1 MSRILLEIC
10 VDNPA
15 GVRAAAEGGADR
27 IELCS
32 ALALGGLS
40 PSPAFAAAA
49 VESGLVV
56 HAMVRPRAG
65 DFVYSGE
72 ELALMVSEVDQLVSA
87 GVAGVVVGATREDG
101 SLDRD
106 ALARLRDAA
115 AGIDIVL
122 HRAIDLAPDL
132 CAAVDLAA
140 SLGFDH
146 VLSSGGA
153 RTAPEG
159 AGPLSKMVD
168 VSAGQISIM
177 AGSGVCAEN
186 VAELIRA
193 TGVQAVHASA
203 SGQCDW
209 ADPRIASFH
218 FGPPKKRCT
227 DASKV
232 AAIRAALESV

>member
-1 MSRILLEIC
+1 MLLEIC
-10 VDNPA
+10 VDDLA

-49 VESGLVV
+49 LESGLTV

-65 DFVYSGE
+65 DFVYSPD
-72 ELALMVSEVDQLVSA
+72 ELELMIAEIRAFAAA

-101 SLDRD
+101 SPDRES
-106 ALARLRDAA
+106 LARLRDAA

-122 HRAIDLAPDL
+122 HRAVDLAPDP
-132 CAAVDLAA
+132 CAAVKLAA
-140 SLGFDH
+140 SLDYDH

-159 AGPLSKMVD
+159 AATLSRMVEAA
-168 VSAGQISIM
+168 AGRIDIM
-177 AGSGVCAEN
+177 AGSGVTADN
-186 VAELIRA
+186 AADLVRA

-203 SGQCDW
+203 SAPDAW
-209 ADPRIASFH
+209 LDPRIASFG
-218 FGPPKKRCT
+218 FGPPEKRST
-227 DASKV
+227 DPARV
-232 AAIRAALESV
+232 AALRAALVNI

>member
-1 MSRILLEIC
+1 MSHILLEIC
-10 VDNPA
+10 ADDLA
-15 GVRAAAEGGADR
+15 AVRAAAAGGADR
-27 IELCS
+27 VELCS

-49 VESGLVV
+49 IESGLAV

-65 DFVYSGE
+65 DFVYSPD
-72 ELALMVSEVDQLVSA
+72 ELNLMVAEIRALASV
-87 GVAGVVVGATREDG
+87 GVTGVVTGATLDDG
-101 SLDRD
+101 TPDRD

-115 AGIDIVL
+115 DGIDIVL

-132 CAAVDLAA
+132 CAAVELAA

-153 RTAPEG
+153 PTALEG
-159 AGPLSKMVD
+159 ADLLSKMVQ
-168 VSAGQISIM
+168 VSARRLAII
-177 AGSGVCAEN
+177 AGSGVSAEN
-186 VAELIRA
+186 VAELVRA

-203 SGQCDW
+203 STSCAW

-218 FGPPKKRCT
+218 FGPPAKRYT
-227 DASKV
+227 DRSRV
-232 AAIRAALESV
+232 AAIRAALDSI

>member
-10 VDNPA
+10 AEDLA

-27 IELCS
+27 VELCS

-49 VESGLVV
+49 IESGLAV

-65 DFVYSGE
+65 DFIYLPD
-72 ELALMVSEVDQLVSA
+72 ELDLMVAEIRGLASV
-87 GVAGVVVGATREDG
+87 GVAGVVTGATLDDG
-101 SLDRD
+101 TPDRD

-115 AGIDIVL
+115 ADIDIVL

-140 SLGFDH
+140 SIGFDH

-153 RTAPEG
+153 RTAMDG
-159 AGPLSKMVD
+159 AATLSKMVD
-168 VSAGQISIM
+168 DAAGRINIM
-177 AGSGVCAEN
+177 AGSGVTSNN
-186 VAELIRA
+186 VADLIRT

-203 SGQCDW
+203 SDQGIW
-209 ADPRIASFH
+209 PDPRVALFG
-218 FGPPKKRCT
+218 FGPPLKRFT
-227 DASKV
+227 DSSRV
-232 AAIRAALESV
+232 AALRARVNI

>member
-10 VDNPA
+10 ADDLA

-27 IELCS
+27 VELCS

-49 VESGLVV
+49 IESGLAV

-65 DFVYSGE
+65 DFVYSPD
-72 ELALMVSEVDQLVSA
+72 ELDLMVAEIRALASV
-87 GVAGVVVGATREDG
+87 GVAGVVAGATLGDG
-101 SLDRD
+101 TPDRD

-115 AGIDIVL
+115 DDIDIVL

-132 CAAVDLAA
+132 CAALELAA
-140 SLGFDH
+140 SLGFGH

-153 RTAPEG
+153 RTAFEG
-159 AGPLSKMVD
+159 ADSLSKMVG
-168 VSAGQISIM
+168 VSDGRVAVI
-177 AGSGVCAEN
+177 AGSGVSAEN
-186 VAELIRA
+186 VAALVRA

-203 SGQCDW
+203 STACAW
-209 ADPRIASFH
+209 PDPRIASFH
-218 FGPPKKRCT
+218 FGPPTKRYT
-227 DASKV
+227 DPSKV
-232 AAIRAALESV
+232 AAIRTALDPI